1 MARLRAHAS
10 LFSSSAFA
18 TVIKGLW
25 KVNGRVVDPS
35 SLKGAIQ
42 RFAPRFSGYN
52 QEDSQE
58 FLRYLLEGLHEDVN
72 RVATRP
78 APINTEIDS
87 SLRSVEF
94 LHLDY
99 YFILCHVG
107 INLGK
112 ISVSPLFSKHS
123 ILELCFATGLLKY
136 CMSLY
141 TLPLQIFIDRKIDP
155 PL

>member
-1 MARLRAHAS
+1 MKGS
-10 LFSSSAFA
+10 LVKGKQPSQFFFVLIIIFLAFA

-78 APINTEIDS
+78 APIDTEIDS
-87 SLRSVEF
+87 SLR
-94 LHLDY
+94 
-99 YFILCHVG
+99 
-107 INLGK
+107 
-112 ISVSPLFSKHS
+112 
-123 ILELCFATGLLKY
+123 
-136 CMSLY
+136 
-141 TLPLQIFIDRKIDP
+141 
-155 PL
+155 

>member
-1 MARLRAHAS
+1 MTWSCLTI

-87 SLRSVEF
+87 SLRSVQWIF
-94 LHLDY
+94 SITLL
-99 YFILCHVG
+99 YFC
-107 INLGK
+107 
-112 ISVSPLFSKHS
+112 
-123 ILELCFATGLLKY
+123 
-136 CMSLY
+136 
-141 TLPLQIFIDRKIDP
+141 
-155 PL
+155 

>member
-1 MARLRAHAS
+1 MNSVIQVKRKSDVVISWSVISIPFQCLSNTKLLTNYLLSDEHVREINTT
-10 LFSSSAFA
+10 SSSMKGSLVKGKPIVCLYYWKLSLKLLAFA

-72 RVATRP
+72 RVSTRP
-78 APINTEIDS
+78 PPIDTEIDS
-87 SLRSVEF
+87 SLR
-94 LHLDY
+94 
-99 YFILCHVG
+99 
-107 INLGK
+107 
-112 ISVSPLFSKHS
+112 
-123 ILELCFATGLLKY
+123 
-136 CMSLY
+136 
-141 TLPLQIFIDRKIDP
+141 
-155 PL
+155 

>member
-1 MARLRAHAS
+1 MKGS
-10 LFSSSAFA
+10 LVKGKQPSQFFFVLIINFLAFA

-78 APINTEIDS
+78 PPIDTEIDS
-87 SLRSVEF
+87 SLR
-94 LHLDY
+94 
-99 YFILCHVG
+99 
-107 INLGK
+107 
-112 ISVSPLFSKHS
+112 
-123 ILELCFATGLLKY
+123 
-136 CMSLY
+136 
-141 TLPLQIFIDRKIDP
+141 
-155 PL
+155 

>member
-1 MARLRAHAS
+1 M
-10 LFSSSAFA
+10 
-18 TVIKGLW
+18 IKGLW

>member
-1 MARLRAHAS
+1 MTRLRAHAS

-87 SLRSVEF
+87 SLRSVSF
-94 LHLDY
+94 STQKITFVYL
-99 YFILCHVG
+99 VV
-107 INLGK
+107 NLGK
-112 ISVSPLFSKHS
+112 ISVSPIFSS
-123 ILELCFATGLLKY
+123 IQTFHLKII
-136 CMSLY
+136 S
-141 TLPLQIFIDRKIDP
+141 
-155 PL
+155 

>member
-87 SLRSVEF
+87 SLRSVSF
-94 LHLDY
+94 STQ
-99 YFILCHVG
+99 
-107 INLGK
+107 K
-112 ISVSPLFSKHS
+112 ITFV
-123 ILELCFATGLLKY
+123 
-136 CMSLY
+136 
-141 TLPLQIFIDRKIDP
+141 
-155 PL
+155 

>member
-87 SLRSVEF
+87 SLRSVSF
-94 LHLDY
+94 STQKITFVYL
-99 YFILCHVG
+99 VV
-107 INLGK
+107 NLGK
-112 ISVSPLFSKHS
+112 ISVSPIFNS
-123 ILELCFATGLLKY
+123 IQTFHLKII
-136 CMSLY
+136 S
-141 TLPLQIFIDRKIDP
+141 
-155 PL
+155 